1 MIDRYNLEM
10 LGAALA
16 AFGICALTIPLIRR
30 VAHAFD
36 IVVAPHSDSHRR
48 GAIPLLGGLAVITAA
63 LLTMASFSV
72 LPWSMLIGGSGL
84 LLLGVID
91 DVTALR
97 PSRKLA
103 WEAVITIAAIATAK
117 IPMLTPW
124 LPLNWL
130 IVTFWLLATINAF
143 NLIDGLDGL
152 AGGIGIT
159 ASLAVAAIA
168 GSHGNYASA
177 LQALAVA
184 GALGGFL
191 LFNFHPASIF
201 LGDGGALPGG
211 FMLGMLAL
219 DAGNSDEWLTR
230 FAVPALIMIVPL
242 LDMGIVSV
250 SRMATNRAPTR
261 RGLDHS
267 HHKLLALG
275 LPDRV
280 AVSVCWVVSLLAG
293 ACAFGMRLLPGAY
306 LVISLPFIVGL
317 FGLIGLF
324 MIDLTF
330 DLVEPGETYKKVG
343 GLARFIVH
351 LGYKR
356 RLAEAGLDLFLVTG
370 AYFGAFLIR
379 FDFVTDRERV
389 LEILPN
395 VPLILAG
402 SYLVFFTLGIYRGF
416 WRYAGLSEIARL
428 ASASIG
434 AGTVLLVIDWF
445 YPIMMSGSIAV
456 LFVLILFNEL
466 AASRLSF
473 RVFRKGIA
481 LLSRSHRAVLVVGA
495 SELAEVAARYLT
507 SGSNRDMKLVGFVDL
522 DSFKAGK
529 MIHGAPVLGSLK
541 DLDSLVSTTHFT
553 ELLIANTALGADAMA
568 KISAFARAN
577 EITVYNFSIE
587 LSEFLP
593 EAGPG
598 STSVKEIPLGE
609 LTAAKSFVA

>member
-1 MIDRYNLEM
+1 MTDRYNLAM
-10 LGAALA
+10 VGAALA
-16 AFGICALTIPLIRR
+16 AFGICAFTIPVARR

-36 IVVAPHSDSHRR
+36 VVVAPHSDSHRR
-48 GAIPLLGGLAVITAA
+48 GVIPLLGGLSVITAA
-63 LLTMASFSV
+63 LLTMACFSV
-72 LPWSMLIGGSGL
+72 LPWSMVVGATGL

-91 DVTALR
+91 DVAALR
-97 PSRKLA
+97 PSRKLV
-103 WEAVITIAAIATAK
+103 WEAVIAIAAMATMK
-117 IPMLTPW
+117 IPALTPW
-124 LPLNWL
+124 VSLNWA
-130 IVTFWLLATINAF
+130 IVLFWLLATINAF

-159 ASLAVAAIA
+159 SSLAVAAIA
-168 GSHGNYASA
+168 ASSGNYASA
-177 LQALAVA
+177 IQALAVA

-201 LGDGGALPGG
+201 LGDGGALPAG

-219 DAGNSDEWLTR
+219 GAGDSDAWLTR

-250 SRMATNRAPTR
+250 SRMATNRPPTR

-275 LPDRV
+275 LSDRA
-280 AVSVCWVVSLLAG
+280 AVSVCWIVSLLAG
-293 ACAFGMRLLPGAY
+293 TCAFAMKLLPGAY
-306 LVISLPFIVGL
+306 LVMALPFIVGL

-330 DLVEPGETYKKVG
+330 DVVEPGETYKNLG
-343 GLARFIVH
+343 LLARFIVH

-395 VPLILAG
+395 VPLVLVG

-416 WRYAGLSEIARL
+416 WRYTGLSEIARL

-445 YPIMMSGSIAV
+445 HPIMMSGSIAV

-466 AASRLSF
+466 SASRLSF

-481 LLSRSHRAVLVVGA
+481 LLSHSRRAVLVVGA
-495 SELAEVAARYLT
+495 SELAEVAARYVT
-507 SGSNRDMKLVGFVDL
+507 SGTNREMRLVGFVDV

-529 MIHGAPVLGSLK
+529 TIHGAEVLGSLK
-541 DLDSLVSTTHFT
+541 DLDSAFRSTHFT
-553 ELLIANTALGADAMA
+553 EILIANSTLGADAMTR
-568 KISAFARAN
+568 ISAFARNHGIA
-577 EITVYNFSIE
+577 VFNFSIE
-587 LSEFLP
+587 FNEFLP
-593 EAGPG
+593 EAGAN
-598 STSVKEIPLGE
+598 SSNVKEIPLVE
-609 LTAAKSFVA
+609 LTPAKSFVA